1 MKHPIVIILV
11 IFQLS
16 IINSQPSTAQCA
28 MCKSSIES
36 NQTLEVTN
44 RAQGLNTGI
53 LYLMII
59 PYILIGGLGYLWYS
73 NSKKNKE
80 ERAKIDAVLNR
91 SIGK

>member
-1 MKHPIVIILV
+1 MKKLLTTLL

-16 IINSQPSTAQCA
+16 IVNYQLCTAQCA

-36 NQTLEVTN
+36 NQTLEVTD
-44 RAQGLNTGI
+44 RAKGLNTGI

-73 NSKKNKE
+73 NSKKHKE
-80 ERAKIDAVLNR
+80 ERDKIDAILSK
-91 SIGK
+91 SIRK